1 MCNLYS
7 MTRVATLSGRQQ
19 VSMRSLLAFAVILF
33 SWLPAIAADEKVVED
48 CDYWLLGKDDA
59 ERAERLKACDRVI
72 TGKGFSKANR
82 ALAYAEKASAA
93 SRNTRNDEAIA
104 ALDQSLALEPDNLG
118 RRQDRAFLLHHKGEH
133 DKAIADFD
141 KILAASPSE
150 DFVTY
155 YRGLSYLAKG
165 DEHRAFADMARGIE
179 LAPKHAW
186 YYYWRAR
193 LYAER
198 KHDEAALADIDKA
211 LELEPGD
218 DAYLLRAELYT
229 RNNEVGKAIAD
240 LTRAAELNP
249 TYPIP
254 ISNRALL
261 YEQRKQYDLALA
273 DYDKLISLRPGDTY
287 YTERKAAL
295 LGSLATEPEPIILQP
310 EPPSA
315 QPSAPLEVESKPIDP
330 APPPAP
336 TPGVTPKPKPKVAGQ
351 GECRRY
357 DPIANLTIS
366 VACPE

>member
-1 MCNLYS
+1 VR
-7 MTRVATLSGRQQ
+7 T
-19 VSMRSLLAFAVILF
+19 LLAFAVVVF
-33 SWLPAIAADEKVVED
+33 SCLPSIAAGDKVVED

-59 ERAERLKACDRVI
+59 ERQERLKACDRI
-72 TGKGFSKANR
+72 IAGKGFSKANR

-93 SRNTRNDEAIA
+93 SRNERNDEAIA
-104 ALDQSLALEPDNLG
+104 ALGQSLALEPDNLG
-118 RRQDRAFLLHHKGEH
+118 RRRDRAFLLHHKGEH

-141 KILAASPSE
+141 KILAVDPND
-150 DFVTY
+150 DFVSY
-155 YRGLSYLAKG
+155 YRGLSYLAKR

-198 KHDEAALADIDKA
+198 KHDEAALADVNKA

-229 RNNEVGKAIAD
+229 RNKEVGKAIAD

-295 LGSLATEPEPIILQP
+295 LGALATEPEPVIP
-310 EPPSA
+310 KPGSPDA
-315 QPSAPLEVESKPIDP
+315 QPAAGVELESKPVE
-330 APPPAP
+330 P
-336 TPGVTPKPKPKVAGQ
+336 TPSFAPVPNKTPRPSPKVAGN

-366 VACPE
+366 VVCPD